1 VKMPLRVKDRKT
13 TIEKLSPSMLRYLR
27 AVIDTPVEGRGL
39 DSEIAR
45 SVNCTRSW
53 AYTMK
58 KKVEERL
65 TREELIEVC
74 SIIMKET
81 A

>member
-1 VKMPLRVKDRKT
+1 MPRRVKDRKT

-58 KKVEERL
+58 KMIAKRL
-65 TREELIEVC
+65 TREELLEVC
-74 SIIMKET
+74 EEIMKE
-81 A
+81 AA

>member
-1 VKMPLRVKDRKT
+1 MPLRVKDRKT

-58 KKVEERL
+58 KMIAKRL
-65 TREELIEVC
+65 TREELLEVC
-74 SIIMKET
+74 EKIMKE
-81 A
+81 AA

>member
-1 VKMPLRVKDRKT
+1 MPLRVKDRKT

-58 KKVEERL
+58 KMIAKRL
-65 TREELIEVC
+65 TREELLEVC
-74 SIIMKET
+74 EEIMKE
-81 A
+81 AA

>member
-1 VKMPLRVKDRKT
+1 MTMPRRVKDRKT

-58 KKVEERL
+58 KMIAKRL
-65 TREELIEVC
+65 TREELLEVC
-74 SIIMKET
+74 EEIMKE
-81 A
+81 AA